1 MAPTLSRSPDTRT
14 RGPFANVRPSYL
26 ILLTAAPFV
35 VYLFLTADSYQR
47 ALRFLLPGVGTT
59 AFVTVVAYIAASAL
73 GLLLAGMQMIRL
85 GKRTVLSF
93 ALAGAV
99 LLAGSVV
106 AFTRP
111 HVHYSLVGAE
121 GGLVAFGAARSQSAR
136 ALESAWKAVPEHKR
150 RAIERYLVSLG
161 VSSTGTV
168 RLVGAWQLD
177 GRPLLHFQH
186 LDLLGDR
193 LVWSVLVD
201 PVAMTARPVLDP
213 DAVGGDSAEALIPA
227 DPD

>member
-1 MAPTLSRSPDTRT
+1 MPGMPWWSP
-14 RGPFANVRPSYL
+14 
-26 ILLTAAPFV
+26 LLAC
-35 VYLFLTADSYQR
+35 
-47 ALRFLLPGVGTT
+47 
-59 AFVTVVAYIAASAL
+59 
-73 GLLLAGMQMIRL
+73 LLLAL
-85 GKRTVLSF
+85 GADIAR
-93 ALAGAV
+93 
-99 LLAGSVV
+99 
-106 AFTRP
+106 
-111 HVHYSLVGAE
+111 GAE

-186 LDLLGDR
+186 MDLLGDR